1 MRNIGQHRFTE
12 LRIKSLIRENSD
24 KRKAYHDGGGLYLV
38 VGGGA
43 SNWVFRYMRDGK
55 AHSMGLG
62 PYPDCTLGDA
72 RRKAEQNRNLIH
84 GKSVDPLEQRREQRE
99 AARAK
104 EDQDK
109 TFRYCAEQYVETHKA
124 GWRNAKHAEQWSNT
138 LAMYALPI
146 IGDVPVSKIDTP
158 LVLRVLEPI
167 WNEIP
172 ETASRLRGRMENILD
187 WAKSRGYRTG
197 ENPARW
203 KGNIKHLLPA
213 RAKVARVEHHPALPY
228 RDMPAFMAE
237 LRKQGGTAPLALE
250 FTILTAARTSEV
262 IGMTWREVDLDER
275 MWTVPADRMKAGKEH
290 RVPLCDRA
298 IAILRMFELLDR
310 DPGTYIFP
318 GIRRGKPLSN
328 MAMLA
333 VLPRMGRN
341 DITVHGFRSTFRV
354 WCAETGK
361 DRDEAE
367 LALAHTVS
375 DKTEAA
381 YNRSDMFDRRRRL
394 ANEWCAHITVHNGGD

>member
-12 LRIKSLIRENSD
+12 LRIKALIREQSD
-24 KRKAYHDGGGLYLV
+24 KRKSYHDGGGLYLV

-43 SNWVFRYMRDGK
+43 CNWVFRYMRDGK

-72 RRKAEQNRNLIH
+72 RRKAGDQRNLIH
-84 GKSVDPLEQRREQRE
+84 GQEIDPLEQRRQVRAAAKAVE
-99 AARAK
+99 A
-104 EDQDK
+104 QHT
-109 TFRYCAEQYVETHKA
+109 TFGKCAEQYVETHKA
-124 GWRNAKHAEQWSNT
+124 GWRNDKHAEQWTNT
-138 LAMYALPI
+138 LAKYALPV
-146 IGDVPVSKIDTP
+146 IGTVPVSEIDTT
-158 LVLRVLEPI
+158 LVLRVIEPI

-172 ETASRLRGRMENILD
+172 ETASRLRGRIENILD

-203 KGNIKHLLPA
+203 KGNIKHLLPP

-262 IGMTWREVDLDER
+262 IGMTWREVNLDQR
-275 MWTVPADRMKAGKEH
+275 MWTVPAERMKAGKEH

-298 IAILRMFELLDR
+298 IAILRMFEMLSR
-310 DPGTYIFP
+310 DPSTYIFP

-333 VLPRMGRN
+333 VLPRMGRT
-341 DITVHGFRSTFRV
+341 DITVHGFRSTFRD
-354 WCAETGK
+354 WAAEQTSYPS
-361 DRDEAE
+361 EVAE
-367 LALAHTVS
+367 MALAHTVS
-375 DKTEAA
+375 DKVEAA
-381 YNRSDMFDRRRRL
+381 YRRGDLFDRRRRL
-394 ANEWCAHITVHNGGD
+394 ADEWCAYCG